1 MSLSPPPRGVV
12 RTRRAHVS
20 LQALLL
26 RLPKGGPERR
36 AIEAGEIDAIID
48 RASSNV
54 VLLPAARR
62 ALRGLSSGAP
72 IANSV
77 LAALPRKDYLALLD
91 GLEPVTLTYGTVL
104 YERGALIT
112 HVFFPVDCLVSML
125 TAVEGH
131 PATEVGMVGREGMVG
146 IALALGTNVSS
157 VCALVQ
163 GTGTAMRMNAARFR
177 REFEQ
182 SPALQRGL
190 YRYANAKL
198 ALARQTVAC
207 NQFHAVEPRL
217 ARWLLMSS
225 DRVASDEFI
234 LTQAFLADILGVLRA
249 AVNKAAGCLQERE
262 LISYSRGKIRIL
274 DRRGLEA
281 ASCRCYTRLEGL
293 NPDAVP

>member
-1 MSLSPPPRGVV
+1 
-12 RTRRAHVS
+12 VS
-20 LQALLL
+20 LQSVLL

-48 RASSNV
+48 RANSNV

-62 ALRGLSSGAP
+62 ALRGLSSDAP
-72 IANSV
+72 IANSL

-112 HVFFPVDCLVSML
+112 HVFFPVDCVVSLL

-146 IALALGTNVSS
+146 IALALGTNISS

-163 GTGTAMRMNAARFR
+163 GSGTALRMNAARFR

-182 SPALQRGL
+182 SLPLQRGL
-190 YRYANAKL
+190 YRHANAKL

-225 DRVASDEFI
+225 DRIASDEFI

-249 AVNKAAGCLQERE
+249 AVNKAAGSLQERK

-274 DRRGLEA
+274 DRQGLEA
-281 ASCRCYTRLEGL
+281 ASCRCYARIETL
-293 NPDAVP
+293 NPDAVR